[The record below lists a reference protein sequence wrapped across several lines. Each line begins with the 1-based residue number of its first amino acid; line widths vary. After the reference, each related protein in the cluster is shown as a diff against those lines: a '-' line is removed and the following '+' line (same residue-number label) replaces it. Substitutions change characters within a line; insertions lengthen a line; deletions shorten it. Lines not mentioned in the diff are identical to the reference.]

1 LELKEIKINLATQ
14 KKLIIM
20 DLKKEMLY
28 EGKAKQIFATEKPDE
43 VVVRFK
49 DDATAFNAQKK
60 GQVDKKGQM
69 NNAITTL
76 IFEYLNEKGIPTHF
90 IKQIDDREQLV
101 KKVSII
107 PLEVIVRNYVAG
119 SMAQRLGVEE
129 GTKSPITIFDICYK
143 DDALG
148 DPLINDYHA
157 MFLGAATRK
166 ELDRM
171 YALTARINEILID
184 LFDKMN
190 IILVDFKIE
199 LGKTPNGEIILA
211 DEISPD
217 TCRLWDKDTMKKLD
231 KDRFRRDLG
240 EVTEAYEEI
249 YNRLK
254 KVLNK

>member
-1 LELKEIKINLATQ
+1 MIQ
-14 KKLIIM
+14 
-20 DLKKEMLY
+20 KKEMLY
-28 EGKAKQIFATEKPDE
+28 EGKAKQVFATDKADE
-43 VVVRFK
+43 VIVRFK

-60 GQVDKKGQM
+60 GQVDKKGAI

-76 IFEYLNEKGIPTHF
+76 IFQYLNEKGIPTHF
-90 IKQIDDREQLV
+90 IQQLDEREQLV
-101 KKVSII
+101 KKVNII
-107 PLEVIVRNYVAG
+107 PLEMVVRNYAAG

-129 GTKSPITIFDICYK
+129 GIKSPVTIFDICYK
-143 DDALG
+143 KDELG

-157 MFLGAATRK
+157 IFLGAATK
-166 ELDRM
+166 GELEEM
-171 YALTARINEILID
+171 YQLTGKINDILID

-199 LGKTPNGEIILA
+199 LGKTQDGKIILA

-249 YNRLK
+249 YDRLK
-254 KVLNK
+254 KVLAS

>member
-1 LELKEIKINLATQ
+1 MAT
-14 KKLIIM
+14 KG
-20 DLKKEMLY
+20 EMLY
-28 EGKAKQIFATEKPDE
+28 EGKAKQIFATENPEE
-43 VVVRFK
+43 VIVKFK

-60 GQVDKKGQM
+60 GQFDLKGEM

-76 IFEYLNEKGIPTHF
+76 LFEYLQEKGIPTHF
-90 IKQIDDREQLV
+90 IKHLNEREQLV
-101 KKVSII
+101 RKVSII
-107 PLEVIVRNYVAG
+107 PLEMVVRNYAAG

-157 MFLGAATRK
+157 IFLGAATK
-166 ELDRM
+166 EELDEM
-171 YALTARINEILID
+171 YALTAKINNLLIE

-199 LGKTPNGEIILA
+199 LGKTSDGKIILA

-240 EVTEAYEEI
+240 EVTEAYIEI
-249 YNRLK
+249 YERLK

>member
-1 LELKEIKINLATQ
+1 
-14 KKLIIM
+14 M

-28 EGKAKQIFATEKPDE
+28 EGKAKQIFATDKVDE

-49 DDATAFNAQKK
+49 DDATAFNAQKR

-69 NNAITTL
+69 NNVITTL
-76 IFEYLNEKGIPTHF
+76 IFEYLNDKGIPTHF
-90 IKQIDDREQLV
+90 IKQIDEREQLV
-101 KKVSII
+101 KKVDII
-107 PLEVIVRNYVAG
+107 PLEMVVRNYVAG

-129 GTKSPITIFDICYK
+129 GVKSPVTIFDICYK
-143 DDALG
+143 DDELG

-157 MFLGAATRK
+157 IFLGAATRE
-166 ELDRM
+166 ELDEM
-171 YALTARINEILID
+171 YALTGKINEILID

-199 LGKTPNGEIILA
+199 LGKTMDGKIILA

-249 YNRLK
+249 YHRLK

>member
-1 LELKEIKINLATQ
+1 
-14 KKLIIM
+14 M

-28 EGKAKQIFATEKPDE
+28 EGKAKQVFATDKVDE

-49 DDATAFNAQKK
+49 DDATAFNAQKR

-76 IFEYLNEKGIPTHF
+76 IFEYLNDKGIPTHF
-90 IKQIDDREQLV
+90 IKQIDEREQLV
-101 KKVSII
+101 KKVDII
-107 PLEVIVRNYVAG
+107 PLEMVVRNYVAG

-129 GTKSPITIFDICYK
+129 GLNYPVKIFDIFYI

-157 MFLGAATRK
+157 IFLGAATRE
-166 ELDRM
+166 ELDEM
-171 YALTARINEILID
+171 YALTGKINEILID

-199 LGKTPNGEIILA
+199 LGKTMDGKIILA

-249 YNRLK
+249 YHRLK

>member
-1 LELKEIKINLATQ
+1 
-14 KKLIIM
+14 M

-28 EGKAKQIFATEKPDE
+28 EGKAKQVFATDKVDE

-49 DDATAFNAQKK
+49 DDATAFNAQKR

-76 IFEYLNEKGIPTHF
+76 IFEYLNDKGIPTHF
-90 IKQIDDREQLV
+90 IKQIDEREQLV
-101 KKVSII
+101 KKVDII
-107 PLEVIVRNYVAG
+107 PLEMVVRNYVAG

-129 GTKSPITIFDICYK
+129 GVKSPVTIFDICYK
-143 DDALG
+143 DDELG

-157 MFLGAATRK
+157 IFLGAATRE
-166 ELDRM
+166 ELDEM
-171 YALTARINEILID
+171 YALTGKINEILID

-199 LGKTPNGEIILA
+199 LGKTMDGRIILA

-249 YNRLK
+249 YHRLK

>member
-1 LELKEIKINLATQ
+1 MIQ
-14 KKLIIM
+14 
-20 DLKKEMLY
+20 KKEMLY
-28 EGKAKQIFATEKPDE
+28 EGKAKQVFATDKADE
-43 VVVRFK
+43 VIVRFK

-60 GQVDKKGQM
+60 GQVDKKGAI

-76 IFEYLNEKGIPTHF
+76 IFQYLNEKGIPTHF
-90 IKQIDDREQLV
+90 IQQLDEREQLV
-101 KKVSII
+101 KKVDII
-107 PLEVIVRNYVAG
+107 PLEMVVRNYAAG

-129 GTKSPITIFDICYK
+129 GIKSPVTIFDICYK
-143 DDALG
+143 KDELG

-157 MFLGAATRK
+157 IFLGAATK
-166 ELDRM
+166 EELEEM
-171 YALTARINEILID
+171 YQLTEKINDILID

-199 LGKTPNGEIILA
+199 LGKTQDGKIILA

-249 YNRLK
+249 YDRLK
-254 KVLNK
+254 KVLAS

>member
-1 LELKEIKINLATQ
+1 
-14 KKLIIM
+14 M

-28 EGKAKQIFATEKPDE
+28 EGKAKQVFVTDKVDE

-49 DDATAFNAQKK
+49 DDATAFNAQKR

-76 IFEYLNEKGIPTHF
+76 IFEYLNDKGIPTHF
-90 IKQIDDREQLV
+90 IKQIDEREQLV
-101 KKVSII
+101 KKVDII
-107 PLEVIVRNYVAG
+107 PLEMVVRNYVAG

-129 GTKSPITIFDICYK
+129 GLKSPVTIFVICYK

-157 MFLGAATRK
+157 IFLGAATRE
-166 ELDRM
+166 ELDEM
-171 YALTARINEILID
+171 YALTRKINEILID

-199 LGKTPNGEIILA
+199 LGKTMDGKIILA

-240 EVTEAYEEI
+240 EVIEAYEEI
-249 YNRLK
+249 YHRLK

>member
-1 LELKEIKINLATQ
+1 
-14 KKLIIM
+14 M

-28 EGKAKQIFATEKPDE
+28 EGKAKQVFATDKVDE

-49 DDATAFNAQKK
+49 DDATAFNAQKR

-69 NNAITTL
+69 NNVITTL
-76 IFEYLNEKGIPTHF
+76 IFEYLNDKGISTHF
-90 IKQIDDREQLV
+90 IKQIDEREQLV
-101 KKVSII
+101 KKVDII
-107 PLEVIVRNYVAG
+107 PLEMVVRNYVAG

-129 GTKSPITIFDICYK
+129 GLKSPVTIFDICYK
-143 DDALG
+143 DDTLG

-157 MFLGAATRK
+157 IFLGAATRE
-166 ELDRM
+166 ELDEM
-171 YALTARINEILID
+171 YALTGKINEILID

-199 LGKTPNGEIILA
+199 LGKTMDGKIILA

-249 YNRLK
+249 YHRLK

>member
-1 LELKEIKINLATQ
+1 
-14 KKLIIM
+14 M

-28 EGKAKQIFATEKPDE
+28 EGKAKQVFATDKVDE

-49 DDATAFNAQKK
+49 DDATAFNAQKR

-69 NNAITTL
+69 NNVITTL
-76 IFEYLNEKGIPTHF
+76 IFEYLNDKGIHTHF
-90 IKQIDDREQLV
+90 IKQIDEREQLV
-101 KKVSII
+101 KKVDII
-107 PLEVIVRNYVAG
+107 PLEMVVRNYVAG

-129 GTKSPITIFDICYK
+129 GVKSPVTIFDICYK
-143 DDALG
+143 DDELG

-157 MFLGAATRK
+157 IFLGAATRE
-166 ELDRM
+166 ELDEI
-171 YALTARINEILID
+171 YALTRKINEILID

-199 LGKTPNGEIILA
+199 LGKTMDGKIILA

-249 YNRLK
+249 YHRLK

>member
-1 LELKEIKINLATQ
+1 MELKEIKINLATQ

>member
-1 LELKEIKINLATQ
+1 
-14 KKLIIM
+14 M
-20 DLKKEMLY
+20 LKKEMLY

-157 MFLGAATRK
+157 IFLGVATRE
-166 ELDRM
+166 ELDKM

>member
-1 LELKEIKINLATQ
+1 
-14 KKLIIM
+14 M

-28 EGKAKQIFATEKPDE
+28 EGKAKQVFATDKVDE

-49 DDATAFNAQKK
+49 DDATAFNAQKR

-76 IFEYLNEKGIPTHF
+76 IFEYLNDKGIPTHF
-90 IKQIDDREQLV
+90 IKQIDEREQLV
-101 KKVSII
+101 KKVDII
-107 PLEVIVRNYVAG
+107 PLEMVVRNYVAG

-129 GTKSPITIFDICYK
+129 GVKSPVTIFDICYK

-157 MFLGAATRK
+157 IFLGAATRE
-166 ELDRM
+166 ELDEM
-171 YALTARINEILID
+171 YTLTGKINEILID

-199 LGKTPNGEIILA
+199 LGKTMDGKIILA

-249 YNRLK
+249 YHRLK

>member
-1 LELKEIKINLATQ
+1 
-14 KKLIIM
+14 M

-28 EGKAKQIFATEKPDE
+28 EGKAKQVFATDKVDE

-49 DDATAFNAQKK
+49 DDATAFNAQKR

-76 IFEYLNEKGIPTHF
+76 IFEYLNDKGIPTHF
-90 IKQIDDREQLV
+90 IKQIDEREQLV
-101 KKVSII
+101 KKVDII
-107 PLEVIVRNYVAG
+107 PLEMVVRNYVAG

-129 GTKSPITIFDICYK
+129 GLKSPVTIFDICYK

-157 MFLGAATRK
+157 IFLGAATRE
-166 ELDRM
+166 ELDKM
-171 YALTARINEILID
+171 YALTGKINEILID

-190 IILVDFKIE
+190 IILVDFKLE
-199 LGKTPNGEIILA
+199 LGKTMDGKIILA

-249 YNRLK
+249 YHRLK

>member
-1 LELKEIKINLATQ
+1 
-14 KKLIIM
+14 M

-28 EGKAKQIFATEKPDE
+28 EGKAKQVFATDKVDE

-49 DDATAFNAQKK
+49 DDATAFNAQKR

-76 IFEYLNEKGIPTHF
+76 IFEYLNDKGIPTHF
-90 IKQIDDREQLV
+90 IKQIDEREQLV
-101 KKVSII
+101 KKVDII
-107 PLEVIVRNYVAG
+107 PLEMVVRNYVAG

-129 GTKSPITIFDICYK
+129 GLKSPVTIFDICYK

-157 MFLGAATRK
+157 IFLGAATRE
-166 ELDRM
+166 ELDEM
-171 YALTARINEILID
+171 YTLTGKINEILID

-199 LGKTPNGEIILA
+199 LGKTMDGRIILA

-249 YNRLK
+249 YHRLK

>member
-1 LELKEIKINLATQ
+1 
-14 KKLIIM
+14 
-20 DLKKEMLY
+20 MLY

-157 MFLGAATRK
+157 IFLGAVTRE
-166 ELDRM
+166 ELDKM
-171 YALTARINEILID
+171 YALTAKINEILID